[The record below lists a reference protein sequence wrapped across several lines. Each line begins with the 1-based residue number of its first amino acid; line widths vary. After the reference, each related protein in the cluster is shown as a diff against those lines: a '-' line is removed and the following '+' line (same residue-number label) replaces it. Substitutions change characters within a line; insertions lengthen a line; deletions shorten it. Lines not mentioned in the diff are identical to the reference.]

1 MSDPIGE
8 MTQLH
13 VGNNN
18 TISMKVV
25 PCTTEEVFVDPFP
38 KDLETLFLE
47 EDGEFAIEDKDTLR
61 QKMRYDWGLQSGQS
75 LLIGV
80 E

>member
-18 TISMKVV
+18 TISMKVM

-38 KDLETLFLE
+38 KDLEILFLE
-47 EDGEFAIEDKDTLR
+47 EDGEFAIEDKDTLK
-61 QKMRYDWGLQSGQS
+61 QKKALRLGIQSGQS